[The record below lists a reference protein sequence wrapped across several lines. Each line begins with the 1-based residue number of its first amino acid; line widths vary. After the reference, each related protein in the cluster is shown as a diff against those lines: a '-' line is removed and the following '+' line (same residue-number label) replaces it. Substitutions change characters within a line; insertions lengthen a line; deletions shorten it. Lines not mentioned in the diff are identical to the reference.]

1 MELNGKIK
9 ILLVVSFL
17 SMLSGCA
24 TSSRQEKPLVL
35 TELIPTPKAVQIKKP
50 AIYEPVYGYMRVLEI
65 PQKNGVQS
73 ELMAKAGDLR
83 DKLEKG
89 VTGEISADSSFGEII
104 GTFSVVSILNGFVI
118 CKIENVTRKI
128 PNNAYIRIQT
138 GQKLKEE

>member
-1 MELNGKIK
+1 MELIGKIK
-9 ILLVVSFL
+9 ILLMVSFL

-35 TELIPTPKAVQIKKP
+35 TELTPTPKTVQIKKP

-65 PQKNGVQS
+65 TQKNGVQS

>member
-9 ILLVVSFL
+9 ISLAVSFL
-17 SMLSGCA
+17 SILLGCA
-24 TSSRQEKPLVL
+24 TSSKQERPLVL
-35 TELIPTPKAVQIKKP
+35 TELTPTPKAVQIKKP

-65 PQKNGVQS
+65 TQTNGVQS

-89 VTGEISADSSFGEII
+89 VMGEISSDSSFGEII
-104 GTFSVVSILNGFVI
+104 GTFSVVSVLNGFVI

>member
-9 ILLVVSFL
+9 ILLMVSFL
-17 SMLSGCA
+17 FMLSGCA
-24 TSSRQEKPLVL
+24 TSSRQEKFLVL
-35 TELIPTPKAVQIKKP
+35 TELTPTPKSVQIKKP

-65 PQKNGVQS
+65 TQTNGVQS

-89 VTGEISADSSFGEII
+89 VMGEISGDSSFGEII
-104 GTFSVVSILNGFVI
+104 GTFSVVSVLNGFVI

>member
-9 ILLVVSFL
+9 ISLAVSFL
-17 SMLSGCA
+17 SILLGCA
-24 TSSRQEKPLVL
+24 TSSKQERPLVL
-35 TELIPTPKAVQIKKP
+35 TELTPTPKSVQIKKP

-65 PQKNGVQS
+65 TQKNGVQS

-118 CKIENVTRKI
+118 CKIENVTRKV
-128 PNNAYIRIQT
+128 PNNSYIRIQT

>member
-9 ILLVVSFL
+9 ISLAVSFL
-17 SMLSGCA
+17 SILLGCA
-24 TSSRQEKPLVL
+24 TSSKQERPLVL
-35 TELIPTPKAVQIKKP
+35 TELAPTPKSVQIKKP

-65 PQKNGVQS
+65 TQKNGVQS

-118 CKIENVTRKI
+118 CKIENVTRKV
-128 PNNAYIRIQT
+128 PNNSYIRIQT

>member
-9 ILLVVSFL
+9 ILLMVSFL
-17 SMLSGCA
+17 FMLSGCA
-24 TSSRQEKPLVL
+24 TSSRQEKFLVL
-35 TELIPTPKAVQIKKP
+35 TELTPTPKSVQIKKP

-65 PQKNGVQS
+65 TQKNGVQS
-73 ELMAKAGDLR
+73 ELMAKTGDLR

>member
-1 MELNGKIK
+1 MK
-9 ILLVVSFL
+9 ILLVISFL
-17 SMLSGCA
+17 FLLSGCV
-24 TSSRQEKPLVL
+24 SSSKPEKFLIL
-35 TELIPTPKAVQIKKP
+35 TELTPTPKAVQIKKP

-65 PQKNGVQS
+65 TQTNGVQS
-73 ELMAKAGDLR
+73 ELMAKSGDLQ

-89 VTGEISADSSFGEII
+89 VMGEISVNSSFDEII
-104 GTFSVVSILNGFVI
+104 GTCSVVSILNGFVV